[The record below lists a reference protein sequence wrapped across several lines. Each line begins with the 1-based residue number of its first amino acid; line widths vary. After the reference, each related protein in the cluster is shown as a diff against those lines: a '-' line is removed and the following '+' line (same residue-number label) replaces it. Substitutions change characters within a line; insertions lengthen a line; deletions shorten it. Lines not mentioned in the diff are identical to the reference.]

1 MSVDGATSRS
11 HEVGGTIGALTARE
25 MGCHEKI
32 RAREC
37 CGLTYDPA

>member
-11 HEVGGTIGALTARE
+11 REVGGTIGALTAKE

-32 RAREC
+32 W
-37 CGLTYDPA
+37 G